1 MRHSVPMSYY
11 SHVYICCRVR
21 CNVHCKIFRLGDM
34 GIHGGKHFHSLEYCI
49 PGSVLVAVLTKRLAG
64 GRPSSNQ
71 WWSVF
76 AFSFWI
82 KPHTT
87 VSHVC
92 REWNCIQITHVMHMN
107 VKWDYTLVY
116 ICYHSATRSYYKSL
130 WDKPAYTGVN
140 TFVLSNAV
148 YIDQH

>member
-1 MRHSVPMSYY
+1 
-11 SHVYICCRVR
+11 
-21 CNVHCKIFRLGDM
+21 M
-34 GIHGGKHFHSLEYCI
+34 GIHGGKHFRSLEYCI

-92 REWNCIQITHVMHMN
+92 HEWNCIQITHVMCMN

-116 ICYHSATRSYYKSL
+116 ICYHSATRSYSKSL
-130 WDKPAYTGVN
+130 WDKSAYTGRSKHFRSLECRIHRPALVPAMARRLAA
-140 TFVLSNAV
+140 TCHHLTSDDFQSDQL
-148 YIDQH
+148 IDP